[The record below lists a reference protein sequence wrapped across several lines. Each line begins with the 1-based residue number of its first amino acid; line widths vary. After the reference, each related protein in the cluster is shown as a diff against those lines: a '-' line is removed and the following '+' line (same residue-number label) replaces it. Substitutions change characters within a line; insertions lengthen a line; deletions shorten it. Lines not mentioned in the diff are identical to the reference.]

1 MSYQVVELLLEDG
14 SSPFGRWL
22 DSLDPQAA
30 TKITVAAYQME
41 CGNLS
46 RVEWFSGIGEYKID
60 WGPGYP
66 YTLPRMVSGLFC
78 SLAVVQRKRRKRIFE
93 RRYRSGMI
101 ISRASGGNN
110 GTYSGL

>member
-1 MSYQVVELLLEDG
+1 MSYQVVELLLKDG

-60 WGPGYP
+60 WGPGYRI
-66 YTLPRMVSGLFC
+66 YIAKDGLRLILLLGGGTKKTQKKDIRKAL
-78 SLAVVQRKRRKRIFE
+78 SLWDDHKQSKRR
-93 RRYRSGMI
+93 
-101 ISRASGGNN
+101 
-110 GTYSGL
+110 